1 MPAGDQRS
9 ATALAKNPDDWL
21 AYRLLETA
29 YRFLAQEETALL
41 AGIPLDRQNQ
51 SRVSALVPSIDI
63 LTTRFKQRLTALNY
77 AILTTPPPKTPEA
90 RRELQSLNM
99 ELFQLFFRS
108 GSLDL
113 ARDRLQMVIDQSQ
126 PGDFA
131 SPEAESQVRQ
141 QLEQLNQRVKQVE
154 ENLMD
159 LQVERQAGPVEKA
172 VTARNQGAPGL
183 AIGELEEANRGNMS
197 PLLVKPQLVDLYCFT
212 GQPDRAL
219 ELMAMGAIEDPNLGT
234 EPGSSF
240 MRQGQVYL
248 LLGNYLTADHLW
260 RMRAIPRL
268 RSDRTVR
275 ALTMGQTLT
284 RGELTPAT
292 NSSLVLP
299 SLVARQAYWEFDL
312 ALCLLE
318 SGSPDRAA
326 ESSPMP

>member
-1 MPAGDQRS
+1 
-9 ATALAKNPDDWL
+9 
-21 AYRLLETA
+21 
-29 YRFLAQEETALL
+29 
-41 AGIPLDRQNQ
+41 
-51 SRVSALVPSIDI
+51 
-63 LTTRFKQRLTALNY
+63 
-77 AILTTPPPKTPEA
+77 
-90 RRELQSLNM
+90 
-99 ELFQLFFRS
+99 
-108 GSLDL
+108 
-113 ARDRLQMVIDQSQ
+113 
-126 PGDFA
+126 
-131 SPEAESQVRQ
+131 
-141 QLEQLNQRVKQVE
+141 
-154 ENLMD
+154 
-159 LQVERQAGPVEKA
+159 
-172 VTARNQGAPGL
+172 
-183 AIGELEEANRGNMS
+183 MS

-240 MRQGQVYL
+240 MRQGQVYF

-326 ESSPMP
+326 ESFAQVLKLAPDLPVRPIVAYYLQKLGKPVPELPSKDDVSLPRSTTTAPAEPAKTTVPKEAPKPAPGTGETKKK